1 MLGFIFFILFFFLGG
16 YVMLPP
22 TTMPP
27 RALHPFLVENSR
39 LGLGD
44 ANPDSFALGHK
55 LLQDKLKVPNR

>member
-1 MLGFIFFILFFFLGG
+1 MSMSNFFYFIFFVVGG
-16 YVMLPP
+16 VMLPP
-22 TTMPP
+22 TTMPT